1 MATGFGTALAQSN
14 ERVAQVNE
22 RIAVSKMMAAGR
34 MRAGAKWFYWIAGL
48 SMVNSAVVIFGGSL
62 HFVVGLGIT
71 SVVDALAKRA
81 GNMGSVLDVIING
94 FVAAGFVLFGYF
106 ASKAQ
111 RWAFLVGMALYAMD
125 AFLLLGV
132 KDFLSVGFHA
142 YALWAI
148 SKGLTASKQIQA

>member
-1 MATGFGTALAQSN
+1 
-14 ERVAQVNE
+14 
-22 RIAVSKMMAAGR
+22 
-34 MRAGAKWFYWIAGL
+34 
-48 SMVNSAVVIFGGSL
+48 
-62 HFVVGLGIT
+62 
-71 SVVDALAKRA
+71 
-81 GNMGSVLDVIING
+81 MGSVLDVIING